1 MRKSSG
7 ASGIA
12 STLRGEAERFAQVGG
27 DRIGGG
33 FELVAGVAARGD
45 AMRAQCE
52 VASVVVLESDRATV
66 VVPEVGLD
74 GDPLLGEEEVDQ
86 LAVDAMVDQR
96 PREVMALAEG
106 EEEQLKVGAAS
117 VDEREVRHAVPGE
130 LRLAERAAEEVG
142 GLDRAADVRDRA
154 GGRRHRNAGGTG
166 DVAGGGGAA

>member
-45 AMRAQCE
+45 ALAAQLQ

-74 GDPLLGEEEVDQ
+74 GDPLLDEEEVDR
-86 LAVDAMVDQR
+86 LAVDARVSER

-106 EEEQLKVGAAS
+106 EEEQLEVGARPFHRAQ
-117 VDEREVRHAVPGE
+117 VRHAVPGE
-130 LRLAERAAEEVG
+130 
-142 GLDRAADVRDRA
+142 
-154 GGRRHRNAGGTG
+154 
-166 DVAGGGGAA
+166 